1 MLDQVFNWVVA
12 IAQNLMASFFA
23 VVFGIAFTFLVRHF
37 WDENKYGRWRVV
49 IIKQGKQRVN
59 RAISVEKTKEIL
71 REPAELS
78 VFLKGV
84 ASPYGWINCDIIE
97 KGETLGLLTRDTI
110 GRCFIV
116 DLDKNPPPEKTGP
129 SNVDLLAEIKQL
141 SQKLEERLSRDG
153 IEHGMIG
160 GSLFQET
167 DMGLD
172 VVA

>member
-1 MLDQVFNWVVA
+1 MLDQILNWVVA

-37 WDENKYGRWRVV
+37 WDENMYGRWRVV
-49 IIKQGKQRVN
+49 VIKQGKPEID
-59 RAISVEKTKEIL
+59 RAISVEKAKEIL

-97 KGETLGLLTRDTI
+97 RGEALGLLKKDMMS
-110 GRCFIV
+110 RCFVIN
-116 DLDKNPPPEKTGP
+116 LDKNPLPEKTGP
-129 SNVDLLAEIKQL
+129 SIGDLLAEIKQL
-141 SQKLEERLSRDG
+141 SQKLEEHLSRDG
-153 IEHGMIG
+153 TEHEMIG
-160 GSLFQET
+160 HSLLQET